1 MFRWLALLA
10 LIVVC
15 DASAAEEI
23 VTLATRSGVTQSY
36 LLSVPVSGNPLA
48 VAVLFAG
55 GGGRVNLAR
64 ERERKH
70 LDRGNFLV
78 RSRRLFVQ
86 AGIVAAVMD
95 APSDYPAGMEDEF
108 RLGAAHAAD
117 VGKVVADL
125 GSRFPGFAVFLVG
138 TSRGTVSAANAAARL
153 RHDVKGVVLT
163 AAVFQAGKRLG
174 WPGLS
179 DFDLGSIR
187 APVLLVHHVD
197 DECGVTPY
205 AAARALAE
213 RYPLISV
220 SGGLRPQSGPCQ
232 AMSSHGFLGRE
243 AETVREIVNWMLS
256 RPFRKT
262 IE

>member
-10 LIVVC
+10 LIVAC
-15 DASAAEEI
+15 DASAAEQI

-36 LLSVPVSGNPLA
+36 LLSVPVAGKPLA
-48 VAVLFAG
+48 VTVLFAG
-55 GGGRVNLAR
+55 GGGSVNLAR
-64 ERERKH
+64 EKEREH
-70 LDRGNFLV
+70 LERGNFLV
-78 RSRRLFVQ
+78 RSRRLFAQ
-86 AGIVAAVMD
+86 AGMVAAVMD
-95 APSDYPAGMEDEF
+95 APSDHPTGMEDEF

-117 VGKVVADL
+117 IGKVVADL
-125 GSRFPGFAVFLVG
+125 GSRFPGLAVFLVG
-138 TSRGTVSAANAAARL
+138 TSRGTVSAANAGARM
-153 RHDVKGVVLT
+153 RESVKGVVLT
-163 AAVFQAGKRLG
+163 ATVFEAGKRPG
-174 WPGLS
+174 RPGLS
-179 DFDLGSIR
+179 DFDLGSISV
-187 APVLLVHHVD
+187 PLLLVHHVD

-220 SGGLRPQSGPCQ
+220 SGGPPPQSGPCQ

-243 AETVREIVNWMLS
+243 AETVREIVNWMLG